1 MKHETRRKASNI
13 GAIVGGVSTLLTG
26 VQVRAQV
33 GVIDIALNALI
44 WFGIVY
50 GVCSLIIKVKGEK

>member
-1 MKHETRRKASNI
+1 MKLETRKKASNI

-26 VQVRAQV
+26 AQGAQV

-50 GVCSLIIKVKGEK
+50 GVCSLIIKTKGAK

>member
-1 MKHETRRKASNI
+1 MKLETRKKASNI

-26 VQVRAQV
+26 VQGAQV

-50 GVCSLIIKVKGEK
+50 GVCSLVIKTKGAK